1 MTHLLEES
9 GALVVDLGVLPLE
22 RGEGDVEV
30 ALDLLGELVG
40 VLVLGG
46 VRVRVPLPLA
56 AVGIVG
62 LVAVLVLEALENLL
76 LAEAVVVLRVAFVDL
91 EG

>member
-46 VRVRVPLPLA
+46 VRVRVPLSLA

-62 LVAVLVLEALENLL
+62 LVAVLVFEALENLL